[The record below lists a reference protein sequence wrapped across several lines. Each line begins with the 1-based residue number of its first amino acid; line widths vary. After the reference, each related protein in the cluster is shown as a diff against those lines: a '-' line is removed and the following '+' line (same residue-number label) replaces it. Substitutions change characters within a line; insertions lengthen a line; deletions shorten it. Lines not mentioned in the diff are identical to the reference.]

1 MTTPLILASSSP
13 WRRTLLERL
22 GVPYRAI
29 SPEVNETPQNGETPT
44 ALVARLAR
52 AKAEAVFVHNPEAV
66 VIGSDQVADLDGDI
80 LGKPGTVDRAKAQ
93 LRRQSGREVV
103 FHTGVCVCAPGA
115 EAEVKVVEVTT
126 CFRTLDDNEI
136 ARYVAAEDVTGT
148 AGSIKSEGLGITLV
162 TAVRSDDPSA
172 LVGLPLITLRRML
185 AQAGIALP

>member
-115 EAEVKVVEVTT
+115 EAEVAVVEVTT